1 MNSIFLNL
9 QNRINVL
16 FPGLVVVGTIAAA
29 AGFLSIHYKAPV
41 MLFALLIG
49 IAFNFLSSDQRC
61 APGIEFSSKKILRFG
76 VALLGFRVTFDQ
88 ILGLGTNVL
97 LLVPIL
103 VISSI
108 AISWILAKL
117 MGRKYLFGLL
127 TACAVA
133 ICGAAAALAVASVLP
148 NWKDRHRDTLF
159 IVVCVTAL
167 STFAMITYPILFKVA
182 EFSDVEIGIL
192 IGSTIHDVAQVV
204 GAGYAVSNETGDVAT
219 FIKLLRISMLPIV
232 VILIALLLK
241 GDDESRT
248 ISSKAFPWFAL
259 GFALCLVINSSGFMP
274 MALSGFLS
282 SISQWFLVFAIA
294 GLGVSTSLK
303 SMMELGGKSILLMV
317 LQTIA
322 LLAIA
327 ILAVSTDYI

>member
-1 MNSIFLNL
+1 MNSLLLNL
-9 QNRINVL
+9 QNRLQIL

-49 IAFNFLSSDQRC
+49 IAFNFLASDERC

-103 VISSI
+103 VVSSI

-259 GFALCLVINSSGFMP
+259 GFALCLLINSSGFMP
-274 MALSGFLS
+274 MVLSGFLS
-282 SISQWFLVFAIA
+282 SVSQWFLVFAIA

-317 LQTIA
+317 LQTLA

>member
-1 MNSIFLNL
+1 MYSQFNDLN
-9 QNRINVL
+9 NRFNLL
-16 FPGLVVVGTIAAA
+16 FPGLIVVGTIAAA

-49 IAFNFLSSDQRC
+49 IAFNFLASDERC

-76 VALLGFRVTFDQ
+76 VALLGFRVTLDQ

-103 VISSI
+103 VVSSI
-108 AISWILAKL
+108 AISWLIAKL
-117 MGRKYLFGLL
+117 MGRKYLFALL
-127 TACAVA
+127 TACAVS

-148 NWKDRHRDTLF
+148 NWKERHRDTLF

-167 STFAMITYPILFKVA
+167 STFAMITYPILFTVA
-182 EFSDVEIGIL
+182 DFNDIEIGIL

-204 GAGYAVSNETGDVAT
+204 GAGYAVSNEAGDVAT
-219 FIKLLRISMLPIV
+219 FIKLLRISMLPII
-232 VILIALLLK
+232 VILIAVLLK

-259 GFALCLVINSSGFMP
+259 GFALCLVVNSSGYIP
-274 MALSGFLS
+274 LIISGFLANV
-282 SISQWFLVFAIA
+282 SQWFLVFAIA

-303 SMMELGGKSILLMV
+303 SMMELGGRSILLMV

-322 LLAIA
+322 LLGIA
-327 ILAVSTDYI
+327 VLAVSTEFI

>member
-1 MNSIFLNL
+1 MNSLLLNL
-9 QNRINVL
+9 QNRLQIL

-49 IAFNFLSSDQRC
+49 IAFNFLASDERC

-259 GFALCLVINSSGFMP
+259 GFALCLVINSSGFIP

-282 SISQWFLVFAIA
+282 SVSQWFLVFAIA

-317 LQTIA
+317 LQTLA

>member
-1 MNSIFLNL
+1 MYSQFNDLN
-9 QNRINVL
+9 NRFNLL
-16 FPGLVVVGTIAAA
+16 FPGLIVVGTIAAA

-49 IAFNFLSSDQRC
+49 IAFNFLASDERC

-76 VALLGFRVTFDQ
+76 VALLGFRVTLDQ

-108 AISWILAKL
+108 AISWLIAKL
-117 MGRKYLFGLL
+117 MGRKYLFALL
-127 TACAVA
+127 TACAVS

-148 NWKDRHRDTLF
+148 NWKERHRDTLF

-167 STFAMITYPILFKVA
+167 STFAMITYPILFTVA
-182 EFSDVEIGIL
+182 DFNDIEIGIL

-204 GAGYAVSNETGDVAT
+204 GAGYAVSSEAGDVAT
-219 FIKLLRISMLPIV
+219 FIKLLRISMLPII
-232 VILIALLLK
+232 VILIAVLLK

-259 GFALCLVINSSGFMP
+259 GFALCLVVNSSGYIP
-274 MALSGFLS
+274 LIISGFLANV
-282 SISQWFLVFAIA
+282 SQWFLVFAIA

-303 SMMELGGKSILLMV
+303 SMMELGGRSILLMV

-322 LLAIA
+322 LLGIA
-327 ILAVSTDYI
+327 VLAVSTEFI

>member
-1 MNSIFLNL
+1 MYSQFNDLN
-9 QNRINVL
+9 NRFNLL
-16 FPGLVVVGTIAAA
+16 FPGLIVVGTIAAA

-49 IAFNFLSSDQRC
+49 IAFNFLASDERC

-76 VALLGFRVTFDQ
+76 VALLGFRVTLDQ

-103 VISSI
+103 VVSSI
-108 AISWILAKL
+108 AISWLIAKL
-117 MGRKYLFGLL
+117 MGRKYLFALL
-127 TACAVA
+127 TACAVS

-148 NWKDRHRDTLF
+148 NWKERHRDTLF

-167 STFAMITYPILFKVA
+167 STFAMITYPILFTVA
-182 EFSDVEIGIL
+182 DFNDIEIGIL

-204 GAGYAVSNETGDVAT
+204 GAGYAVSNEAGDVAT
-219 FIKLLRISMLPIV
+219 FIKLLRISMLPII
-232 VILIALLLK
+232 VILIAVLLK

-259 GFALCLVINSSGFMP
+259 GFALCLVVNSSGYI
-274 MALSGFLS
+274 LLLITGFLANV
-282 SISQWFLVFAIA
+282 SQWFLVFAIA

-303 SMMELGGKSILLMV
+303 SMMELGGRSILLMV

-322 LLAIA
+322 LLGIA
-327 ILAVSTDYI
+327 VLAVSTEFI

>member
-1 MNSIFLNL
+1 MYSQFNDLN
-9 QNRINVL
+9 NRFNLL
-16 FPGLVVVGTIAAA
+16 FPGLIVVGTIAAA

-49 IAFNFLSSDQRC
+49 IAFNFLASDERC

-76 VALLGFRVTFDQ
+76 VALLGFRVTLDQ
-88 ILGLGTNVL
+88 ILGLGINTL

-103 VISSI
+103 VLSSI
-108 AISWILAKL
+108 AISWLIAKL
-117 MGRKYLFGLL
+117 MGRKYLFALL
-127 TACAVA
+127 TACAVS

-148 NWKDRHRDTLF
+148 NWKERHRDTLF

-167 STFAMITYPILFKVA
+167 STFAMITYPILFTVA
-182 EFSDVEIGIL
+182 DFNDIEIGIL

-204 GAGYAVSNETGDVAT
+204 GAGYAVSNEAGDVAT
-219 FIKLLRISMLPIV
+219 FIKLLRISMLPII
-232 VILIALLLK
+232 VILIAVLLK

-259 GFALCLVINSSGFMP
+259 GFALCLVVNSSGYIPLMIT
-274 MALSGFLS
+274 GFLANV
-282 SISQWFLVFAIA
+282 SQWFLVFAIA

-303 SMMELGGKSILLMV
+303 SMMELGGRSILLMV

-322 LLAIA
+322 LLGIA
-327 ILAVSTDYI
+327 VLAVSTEFI

>member
-1 MNSIFLNL
+1 MKSLFLNL
-9 QNRINVL
+9 KNRLEML
-16 FPGLVVVGTIAAA
+16 FPGLIVVGTIAAA

-49 IAFNFLSSDQRC
+49 IAFNFLASDERC

-103 VISSI
+103 VVSSI
-108 AISWILAKL
+108 AISWLLAKL

-259 GFALCLVINSSGFMP
+259 GFALCLVINSSGFIP
-274 MALSGFLS
+274 MVLSGFLS
-282 SISQWFLVFAIA
+282 SVSQWFLVFAIA

-317 LQTIA
+317 LQTLA

>member
-1 MNSIFLNL
+1 MYSQFNDLN
-9 QNRINVL
+9 NRFNFL
-16 FPGLVVVGTIAAA
+16 FPGLIVVGTIAAA

-49 IAFNFLSSDQRC
+49 IAFNFLASDERC

-76 VALLGFRVTFDQ
+76 VALLGFRVTLDQ

-103 VISSI
+103 VVSSI
-108 AISWILAKL
+108 ATSWLIAKL
-117 MGRKYLFGLL
+117 MGRKYLFALL
-127 TACAVA
+127 TACAVS

-148 NWKDRHRDTLF
+148 NWKERHRDTLF

-167 STFAMITYPILFKVA
+167 STFAMITYPILFTVA
-182 EFSDVEIGIL
+182 DFNDIEIGIL

-204 GAGYAVSNETGDVAT
+204 GAGYAVSSEAGDVAT
-219 FIKLLRISMLPIV
+219 FIKLLRISMLPII
-232 VILIALLLK
+232 VILIAVLLK

-259 GFALCLVINSSGFMP
+259 GFALCLVVNSSGYIP
-274 MALSGFLS
+274 LIISGFLANV
-282 SISQWFLVFAIA
+282 SQWFLVFAIA

-303 SMMELGGKSILLMV
+303 SMMELGGRSILLMV

-322 LLAIA
+322 LLGIA
-327 ILAVSTDYI
+327 VLAVSTEFI

>member
-1 MNSIFLNL
+1 MNSLLLNL
-9 QNRINVL
+9 QNRLQIL

-49 IAFNFLSSDQRC
+49 IAFNFLASDERC

-259 GFALCLVINSSGFMP
+259 GFALCLVINSSGFIP
-274 MALSGFLS
+274 MVLSGFLS
-282 SISQWFLVFAIA
+282 SVSQWFLVFAIA

-317 LQTIA
+317 LQTLA

>member
-1 MNSIFLNL
+1 
-9 QNRINVL
+9 
-16 FPGLVVVGTIAAA
+16 
-29 AGFLSIHYKAPV
+29 

-49 IAFNFLSSDQRC
+49 IAFNFLASDERC

-76 VALLGFRVTFDQ
+76 VALLGFRVTLDQ
-88 ILGLGTNVL
+88 ILGLGTNTL

-103 VISSI
+103 VLSSI
-108 AISWILAKL
+108 AISWLIAKL
-117 MGRKYLFGLL
+117 MGRKYLFALL
-127 TACAVA
+127 TACAVS

-148 NWKDRHRDTLF
+148 NWKERHRDTLF

-167 STFAMITYPILFKVA
+167 STFAMITYPILFTVA
-182 EFSDVEIGIL
+182 DFNDIEIGIL

-204 GAGYAVSNETGDVAT
+204 GAGYAVSNEAGDVAT
-219 FIKLLRISMLPIV
+219 FIKLLRISMLPII
-232 VILIALLLK
+232 VILIAVLLK

-259 GFALCLVINSSGFMP
+259 GFALCLVVNSSGYIP
-274 MALSGFLS
+274 LIISGFLANV
-282 SISQWFLVFAIA
+282 SQWFLVFAIA

-303 SMMELGGKSILLMV
+303 SMMELGGRSILLMV

-322 LLAIA
+322 LLGIA
-327 ILAVSTDYI
+327 VLAVSTEFI

>member
-1 MNSIFLNL
+1 MYSQFNDLN
-9 QNRINVL
+9 NRFNLL
-16 FPGLVVVGTIAAA
+16 FPGLIVVGTIAAA

-49 IAFNFLSSDQRC
+49 IAFNFLASDERC

-76 VALLGFRVTFDQ
+76 VALLGFRVTLDQ

-103 VISSI
+103 VVSSI
-108 AISWILAKL
+108 AISWLIAKL
-117 MGRKYLFGLL
+117 MGRKYLFALL
-127 TACAVA
+127 TACAVS

-148 NWKDRHRDTLF
+148 NWKERHRDTLF

-167 STFAMITYPILFKVA
+167 STFAMITYPILFTVA
-182 EFSDVEIGIL
+182 DFNDIEIGIL

-204 GAGYAVSNETGDVAT
+204 GAGYAVSSEAGDVAT
-219 FIKLLRISMLPIV
+219 FIKLLRISMLPII
-232 VILIALLLK
+232 VILIAVLLK

-259 GFALCLVINSSGFMP
+259 GFALCLVVNSSGYIP
-274 MALSGFLS
+274 LIITGFLANV
-282 SISQWFLVFAIA
+282 SQWFLVFAIA

-303 SMMELGGKSILLMV
+303 SMMELGGRSILLMV

-322 LLAIA
+322 LLGIA
-327 ILAVSTDYI
+327 VLAVSTEFI

>member
-1 MNSIFLNL
+1 MKSLFLNL
-9 QNRINVL
+9 KNRLEML
-16 FPGLVVVGTIAAA
+16 FPGLIVVGTIAAA

-49 IAFNFLSSDQRC
+49 IAFNFLASDERC

-103 VISSI
+103 VVSSI
-108 AISWILAKL
+108 AISWLLAKL

-259 GFALCLVINSSGFMP
+259 GFALCLLINSSGFIP
-274 MALSGFLS
+274 MVLSGFLS
-282 SISQWFLVFAIA
+282 SVSQWFLVFAIA

>member
-1 MNSIFLNL
+1 MNSQFNDLN
-9 QNRINVL
+9 NRFNLL
-16 FPGLVVVGTIAAA
+16 FPGLIVVGTIAAA

-49 IAFNFLSSDQRC
+49 IAFNFLASDERC

-76 VALLGFRVTFDQ
+76 VALLGFRVTLEQ
-88 ILGLGTNVL
+88 ILGLGANAL

-103 VISSI
+103 VVSSI
-108 AISWILAKL
+108 AISLLIAKL
-117 MGRKYLFGLL
+117 MGRKYLFALL
-127 TACAVA
+127 TACAVS

-148 NWKDRHRDTLF
+148 NWKERHRDTLF

-167 STFAMITYPILFKVA
+167 STFAMITYPILFTVA
-182 EFSDVEIGIL
+182 DFNDIEIGIL

-204 GAGYAVSNETGDVAT
+204 GAGYAVSSEAGDVAT
-219 FIKLLRISMLPIV
+219 FIKLLRISMLPII
-232 VILIALLLK
+232 VILIAVLLK

-259 GFALCLVINSSGFMP
+259 GFALCLMVNSSGYIP
-274 MALSGFLS
+274 LIITGFLAN
-282 SISQWFLVFAIA
+282 ISQWFLVFAIA

-303 SMMELGGKSILLMV
+303 SMMELGGRSILLMV

-322 LLAIA
+322 LLGIA
-327 ILAVSTDYI
+327 VLAVSTEFI

>member
-1 MNSIFLNL
+1 MNSQFNDLNDQFNL
-9 QNRINVL
+9 L
-16 FPGLVVVGTIAAA
+16 FPGLIVVGTIAAA

-41 MLFALLIG
+41 MLFALLFG
-49 IAFNFLSSDQRC
+49 IAFNFLASDKRC

-76 VALLGFRVTFDQ
+76 VALLGFRVTLDQ

-103 VISSI
+103 VVSSI
-108 AISWILAKL
+108 TISWLIAKL
-117 MGRKYLFGLL
+117 MGRKYLFALL
-127 TACAVA
+127 TACAVS

-148 NWKDRHRDTLF
+148 NWKERHRDTLF

-167 STFAMITYPILFKVA
+167 STFAMITYPILFTVA
-182 EFSDVEIGIL
+182 DFNDIEIGIL

-204 GAGYAVSNETGDVAT
+204 GAGYAVSNEAGDVAT
-219 FIKLLRISMLPIV
+219 FIKLLRISMLPII
-232 VILIALLLK
+232 VILIAVLLK

-259 GFALCLVINSSGFMP
+259 GFALCLVVNSSGYIP
-274 MALSGFLS
+274 LIISGFLANV
-282 SISQWFLVFAIA
+282 SQWFLVFAIA

-303 SMMELGGKSILLMV
+303 SMMELGGRSILLMV

-322 LLAIA
+322 LLGIA
-327 ILAVSTDYI
+327 VLAVSTEFI

>member
-1 MNSIFLNL
+1 MNSQFNDLNDRFNL
-9 QNRINVL
+9 L
-16 FPGLVVVGTIAAA
+16 FPGLIVVGTIAAA

-49 IAFNFLSSDQRC
+49 IAFNFLASDERC

-76 VALLGFRVTFDQ
+76 VALLGFRVTLDQ

-103 VISSI
+103 VVSSI
-108 AISWILAKL
+108 AISWLIAKL
-117 MGRKYLFGLL
+117 MGRKYLFALL
-127 TACAVA
+127 TACAVS

-148 NWKDRHRDTLF
+148 NWKERHRDTLF

-167 STFAMITYPILFKVA
+167 STFAMITYPILFTVA
-182 EFSDVEIGIL
+182 DFNDIEIGIL

-204 GAGYAVSNETGDVAT
+204 GAGYAVSNEAGDVAT
-219 FIKLLRISMLPIV
+219 FIKLLRISKLPII
-232 VILIALLLK
+232 VILIAVLLK

-259 GFALCLVINSSGFMP
+259 GFALCLVVNSSGYIP
-274 MALSGFLS
+274 LLITGFLANV
-282 SISQWFLVFAIA
+282 SQWFLVFAIA

-303 SMMELGGKSILLMV
+303 SMMELGGRSILLMV

-322 LLAIA
+322 LLGIA
-327 ILAVSTDYI
+327 VLAVSTEFI

>member
-1 MNSIFLNL
+1 MNSLLLNL
-9 QNRINVL
+9 QNRLQIL

-49 IAFNFLSSDQRC
+49 IAFNFLASDERC

-259 GFALCLVINSSGFMP
+259 GFALCLLINSSGFIP
-274 MALSGFLS
+274 IVLSGFLS
-282 SISQWFLVFAIA
+282 SVSQWFLVFAIA

-317 LQTIA
+317 LQTLA

>member
-1 MNSIFLNL
+1 MNSLLLNL
-9 QNRINVL
+9 QNRLQIL

-49 IAFNFLSSDQRC
+49 IAFNFLASDERC

-103 VISSI
+103 VVSSI

-259 GFALCLVINSSGFMP
+259 GFALCLLINSSGFIP

-282 SISQWFLVFAIA
+282 SVSQWFLVFAIA

-317 LQTIA
+317 LQTLA

>member
-1 MNSIFLNL
+1 MYSKFNDLN
-9 QNRINVL
+9 NRFNLL
-16 FPGLVVVGTIAAA
+16 FPGLIVVGTIAAA

-49 IAFNFLSSDQRC
+49 IAFNFLASDERC

-76 VALLGFRVTFDQ
+76 VALLGFRVTLDQ

-108 AISWILAKL
+108 AISWLIAKL
-117 MGRKYLFGLL
+117 MGRKYLFALL
-127 TACAVA
+127 TACAVS

-148 NWKDRHRDTLF
+148 NWKERHRDTLF

-167 STFAMITYPILFKVA
+167 STFAMITYPILFTVA
-182 EFSDVEIGIL
+182 DFNDIEIGIL

-204 GAGYAVSNETGDVAT
+204 GAGYAVSNEAGDVAT
-219 FIKLLRISMLPIV
+219 FIKLLRISMLPII
-232 VILIALLLK
+232 VILIAVLLK

-259 GFALCLVINSSGFMP
+259 GFALCLIVNSSGYIP
-274 MALSGFLS
+274 LIISGFLANV
-282 SISQWFLVFAIA
+282 SQWFLVFAIA

-303 SMMELGGKSILLMV
+303 SMMELGGRSILLMV

-322 LLAIA
+322 LLGIA
-327 ILAVSTDYI
+327 VLAVSTEFI

>member
-1 MNSIFLNL
+1 MNSQFNDLNDQFNL
-9 QNRINVL
+9 L
-16 FPGLVVVGTIAAA
+16 FPGLIVVGTIAAA

-49 IAFNFLSSDQRC
+49 IAFNFLASDERC

-76 VALLGFRVTFDQ
+76 VALLGFRVTLDQ

-103 VISSI
+103 VVSSI
-108 AISWILAKL
+108 AISWLIAKL
-117 MGRKYLFGLL
+117 MGRKYLFALL
-127 TACAVA
+127 TACAVS

-148 NWKDRHRDTLF
+148 NWKERHRDTLF

-167 STFAMITYPILFKVA
+167 STFAMITYPILFTVA
-182 EFSDVEIGIL
+182 DFNDIEIGIL

-204 GAGYAVSNETGDVAT
+204 GAGYAVSNEAGDVAT
-219 FIKLLRISMLPIV
+219 FIKLLRISMLPII
-232 VILIALLLK
+232 VILIAVLLK

-259 GFALCLVINSSGFMP
+259 GFALCLVVNSSGYIP
-274 MALSGFLS
+274 LIITGFLANV
-282 SISQWFLVFAIA
+282 SQWFLGFAIA

-303 SMMELGGKSILLMV
+303 SMMELGGRSILLMV

-322 LLAIA
+322 LLGIA
-327 ILAVSTDYI
+327 VLAVSTEFI

>member
-1 MNSIFLNL
+1 MYSQFNDLN
-9 QNRINVL
+9 NRFNLL
-16 FPGLVVVGTIAAA
+16 FPGLIVVGTIAAA

-49 IAFNFLSSDQRC
+49 IAFNFLASDERC

-76 VALLGFRVTFDQ
+76 VALLGFRVTLDQ

-103 VISSI
+103 VVSSI
-108 AISWILAKL
+108 AISWLIAKL
-117 MGRKYLFGLL
+117 MGRKYLFALL
-127 TACAVA
+127 TACAVS

-148 NWKDRHRDTLF
+148 NWKERHRDTLF

-167 STFAMITYPILFKVA
+167 STFAMITYPILFTVA
-182 EFSDVEIGIL
+182 DFNDIEIGIL

-204 GAGYAVSNETGDVAT
+204 GAGYAVSSEAGDVAT
-219 FIKLLRISMLPIV
+219 FIKLLRISMLPII
-232 VILIALLLK
+232 VILIAVLLK
-241 GDDESRT
+241 GDDESRS

-259 GFALCLVINSSGFMP
+259 GFALCLMVNSSGYIP
-274 MALSGFLS
+274 LIITGFLANV
-282 SISQWFLVFAIA
+282 SQWFLVFAIA

-303 SMMELGGKSILLMV
+303 SMMELGGRSILLMV

-322 LLAIA
+322 LLGIA
-327 ILAVSTDYI
+327 VLAVSTEFI

>member
-1 MNSIFLNL
+1 MNSQFNDLN
-9 QNRINVL
+9 NRFNLL
-16 FPGLVVVGTIAAA
+16 FPGLIVVGTIAAA

-49 IAFNFLSSDQRC
+49 IAFNFLASDERC

-76 VALLGFRVTFDQ
+76 VALLGFRVTLDQ

-103 VISSI
+103 VVSSI
-108 AISWILAKL
+108 AISWLIAKL
-117 MGRKYLFGLL
+117 MGRKYLFALL
-127 TACAVA
+127 TACAVS

-148 NWKDRHRDTLF
+148 NWKERHRDTLF

-167 STFAMITYPILFKVA
+167 STFAMITYPILFTVA
-182 EFSDVEIGIL
+182 DFNDIEIGIL

-204 GAGYAVSNETGDVAT
+204 GAGYAVSNEAGDVAT
-219 FIKLLRISMLPIV
+219 FIKLLRISMLPII
-232 VILIALLLK
+232 VILIAVLLK

-259 GFALCLVINSSGFMP
+259 GFALCLAVNSSGYIP
-274 MALSGFLS
+274 LLITGFLANV
-282 SISQWFLVFAIA
+282 SQWFLVFAIA

-303 SMMELGGKSILLMV
+303 SMMELGGRSILLMV

-322 LLAIA
+322 LLGIA
-327 ILAVSTDYI
+327 VLAVSTEFI

>member
-1 MNSIFLNL
+1 MNSQFNDLN
-9 QNRINVL
+9 NRFNFL
-16 FPGLVVVGTIAAA
+16 FPGLIVVGTIAAA

-49 IAFNFLSSDQRC
+49 IAFNFLASDERC

-76 VALLGFRVTFDQ
+76 VALLGFRVTLDQ

-103 VISSI
+103 VVSSI
-108 AISWILAKL
+108 AISWLIAKL
-117 MGRKYLFGLL
+117 MGRKYLFALL
-127 TACAVA
+127 TACAVS

-148 NWKDRHRDTLF
+148 NWKERHRDTLF

-167 STFAMITYPILFKVA
+167 STFAMITYPILFTVA
-182 EFSDVEIGIL
+182 DFNDIEIGIL

-204 GAGYAVSNETGDVAT
+204 GAGYAVSNEAGDVAT
-219 FIKLLRISMLPIV
+219 FIKLLRISMLPII
-232 VILIALLLK
+232 VILIAVLLK
-241 GDDESRT
+241 GDDESRS

-259 GFALCLVINSSGFMP
+259 GFALCLMVNSSGYIP
-274 MALSGFLS
+274 LIITGFLANV
-282 SISQWFLVFAIA
+282 SQWFLVFAIA

-303 SMMELGGKSILLMV
+303 SMMELGGRSILLMV

-322 LLAIA
+322 LLGIA
-327 ILAVSTDYI
+327 VLAVSTEFI

>member
-1 MNSIFLNL
+1 MYSQFNDLN
-9 QNRINVL
+9 NRFNLL
-16 FPGLVVVGTIAAA
+16 FPGLIVVGTIAAA

-49 IAFNFLSSDQRC
+49 IAFNFLASDERC

-76 VALLGFRVTFDQ
+76 VALLGFRVTLDQ

-108 AISWILAKL
+108 FISWLIAKL
-117 MGRKYLFGLL
+117 MGRKYLFALL
-127 TACAVA
+127 TACAVS

-148 NWKDRHRDTLF
+148 NWKERHRDTLF

-167 STFAMITYPILFKVA
+167 STFAMITYPILFTVA
-182 EFSDVEIGIL
+182 DFNDIEIGIL

-204 GAGYAVSNETGDVAT
+204 GAGYAVSNEAGDVAT
-219 FIKLLRISMLPIV
+219 FIKLLRISMLPII
-232 VILIALLLK
+232 VILIAVLLK

-259 GFALCLVINSSGFMP
+259 GFALCLMVNSSGYIP
-274 MALSGFLS
+274 LIITGFFANV
-282 SISQWFLVFAIA
+282 SQWFLVFAIA

-303 SMMELGGKSILLMV
+303 SMMELGGRSILLMV

-322 LLAIA
+322 LLGIA
-327 ILAVSTDYI
+327 VLAVSTEFI